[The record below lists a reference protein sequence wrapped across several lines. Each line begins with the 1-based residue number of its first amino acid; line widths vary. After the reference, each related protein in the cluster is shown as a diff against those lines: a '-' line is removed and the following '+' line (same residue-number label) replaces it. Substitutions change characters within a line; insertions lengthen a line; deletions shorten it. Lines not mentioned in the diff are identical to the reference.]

1 MYPDPGRYTGRGGM
15 DPGEQTTGTR
25 DVHYNLVSVLYHAL
39 HAAENCQTYAL
50 DAEAAGRDDIATFF
64 REAQV
69 VQAGLAE
76 GAKELLGIGGVV
88 PGPGGAAAAAAAA
101 PGLTDEVGT
110 EVPPEGITGGEE
122 VPPETV
128 EVVQLVAEVM
138 TPEVV
143 TVEPSASIA
152 DAAKR
157 MIEEEKGPLPVVEG
171 DRPVGIVTDRDII
184 ARVVAQ
190 GHDPN
195 SVTVDDVA
203 TRELVTV
210 GPDQDVDEA
219 IGLMAD
225 HQLDR
230 ILVVDGERLVGIISE
245 ADVRVD
251 EGPLP

>member
-1 MYPDPGRYTGRGGM
+1 MYPDPGRYTRGGGM

-25 DVHYNLVSVLYHAL
+25 DEHYNLVSVLYHAL
-39 HAAENCQTYAL
+39 HGAENCETYAL
-50 DAEAAGRDDIATFF
+50 DAAAAGRADIAGFF
-64 REAQV
+64 SEAQV
-69 VQAGLAE
+69 AQAELAE
-76 GAKELLGIGGVV
+76 RAKELLGIGGVA
-88 PGPGGAAAAAAAA
+88 PGPGGAAT

-110 EVPPEGITGGEE
+110 EVPPEGMMGEE
-122 VPPETV
+122 VPPEIV
-128 EVVQLVAEVM
+128 EVVLLVAEVM

-190 GHDPN
+190 GRDPN
-195 SVTVDDVA
+195 SVTVDEVA

-245 ADVRVD
+245 ADVRID

>member
-1 MYPDPGRYTGRGGM
+1 M

-25 DVHYNLVSVLYHAL
+25 DEHYNLVSVLYHAL
-39 HAAENCQTYAL
+39 HAAENCETYAL
-50 DAEAAGRDDIATFF
+50 DAAAAGRADIAGFF
-64 REAQV
+64 SEAQV
-69 VQAGLAE
+69 VQAELAE
-76 GAKELLGIGGVV
+76 RAKELLGIGGVA
-88 PGPGGAAAAAAAA
+88 PGPSGAAT

-110 EVPPEGITGGEE
+110 EVPPEGITGEE
-122 VPPETV
+122 VPPET
-128 EVVQLVAEVM
+128 EVVLLVAEVM

-190 GHDPN
+190 GRDPN
-195 SVTVDDVA
+195 SVTVDEVA

-210 GPDQDVDEA
+210 GPDEDVDEA
-219 IGLMAD
+219 IGLMAA

>member
-1 MYPDPGRYTGRGGM
+1 MYPEPGRYTSRGGM

-25 DVHYNLVSVLYHAL
+25 DEHYNLVSVLYHAL
-39 HAAENCQTYAL
+39 HGAENCETYAL
-50 DAEAAGRDDIATFF
+50 DAAAAGRADIAGFF
-64 REAQV
+64 SEAQV
-69 VQAGLAE
+69 TQAELAE
-76 GAKELLGIGGVV
+76 RAKELLGIGGVV
-88 PGPGGAAAAAAAA
+88 PGPGGAAT

-110 EVPPEGITGGEE
+110 AVPPEGMMGEEE
-122 VPPETV
+122 VPPET
-128 EVVQLVAEVM
+128 EVVLLVAEVM

-190 GHDPN
+190 GRDPN
-195 SVTVDDVA
+195 SVTVDEVA

-210 GPDQDVDEA
+210 GPDEDVDEA